1 MAHSTDPLAHAH
13 GTATEWLRVVAE
25 VLDTEDRVFA
35 HRVLRAWLHVVR
47 DRLPVDGAAHLAAQL
62 PEFLRGVFYEGWT
75 PSRVP
80 VAHDVALFRR
90 EFAHEAGVGVGEVP
104 ELSGRVFEG
113 LDSLFSPGQL
123 DHVLDAFPVRLG
135 DELTGRVAEGD
146 DELDDQVPGPAGP
159 DDARLA
165 ALEDSVRSLTDAL
178 AVLARGLEDLPTQVR
193 AEDGTA
199 RAAQEAH
206 RILLA
211 RGVAAR

>member
-1 MAHSTDPLAHAH
+1 MARSTDPLAHAH
-13 GTATEWLRVVAE
+13 GTAAQWLRVVSD
-25 VLDTEDRVFA
+25 VLDTEDRAFT

-80 VAHDVALFRR
+80 VAHDADLFRR
-90 EFAHEAGVGVGEVP
+90 AFAHEAGVGVAEVP
-104 ELSGRVFEG
+104 DLAGRVFEA

-123 DHVLDAFPVRLG
+123 DHVLDAFPTRLC
-135 DELTGRVAEGD
+135 DELTGRAAEDVED
-146 DELDDQVPGPAGP
+146 DVEVPATTPT

-178 AVLARGLEDLPTQVR
+178 AILARGLEDLPTQVR

-211 RGVAAR
+211 RGVAVR